1 VTVLLNHP
9 TAVVLTVMSAAAV
22 VGLVIG
28 FVSTPRLNVPE
39 KSNEPHAFPAEAA
52 HGSST
57 PEG

>member
-1 VTVLLNHP
+1 MTL
-9 TAVVLTVMSAAAV
+9 AAYILAAWFGV
-22 VGLVIG
+22 AFTLGPIVGRILAAQS
-28 FVSTPRLNVPE
+28 FAPE